1 MKRVF
6 CAFDIIKE
14 KNMILMLDRR
24 YDEFS
29 CSGIPI
35 EKENQM
41 KLQLWSSSNKFKLRS
56 YKMTL

>member
-1 MKRVF
+1 
-6 CAFDIIKE
+6 
-14 KNMILMLDRR
+14 MLDRR